1 MGAFQWLQS
10 YIRRRALRARTWM
23 HYSLKH
29 TEIGSTGSTILTKL
43 QIEIKQNHQDE

>member
-1 MGAFQWLQS
+1 MGSFQWLQS
-10 YIRRRALRARTWM
+10 YIRRRVLRARTWM

-29 TEIGSTGSTILTKL
+29 TEIRSTGTILTKL